1 MSEEVK
7 KIPGK
12 RWLHVIP
19 PCILIYIFSY
29 MDRTN
34 IGFAMAGGMSAELN
48 MTASISGLAAGIFFI
63 GYLFLQVPGGDLA
76 ERGYAKKFIA
86 ICILLWS
93 GISIVNGFVESVTQL
108 LVVRFI
114 LGFVEGGVWPAVMV
128 IISHWFPQKNVV

>member
-48 MTASISGLAAGIFFI
+48 MTAE
-63 GYLFLQVPGGDLA
+63 V
-76 ERGYAKKFIA
+76 
-86 ICILLWS
+86 
-93 GISIVNGFVESVTQL
+93 VN
-108 LVVRFI
+108 
-114 LGFVEGGVWPAVMV
+114 
-128 IISHWFPQKNVV
+128 

>member
-1 MSEEVK
+1 MILEKGCIIMSEEVK

-48 MTASISGLAAGIFFI
+48 MTAE
-63 GYLFLQVPGGDLA
+63 V
-76 ERGYAKKFIA
+76 
-86 ICILLWS
+86 
-93 GISIVNGFVESVTQL
+93 VN
-108 LVVRFI
+108 
-114 LGFVEGGVWPAVMV
+114 
-128 IISHWFPQKNVV
+128 